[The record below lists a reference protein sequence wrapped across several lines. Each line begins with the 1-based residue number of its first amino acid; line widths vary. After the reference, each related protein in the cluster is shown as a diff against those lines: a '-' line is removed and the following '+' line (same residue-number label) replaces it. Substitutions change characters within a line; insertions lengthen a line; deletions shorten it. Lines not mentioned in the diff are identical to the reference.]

1 MNGLVVVGHDS
12 YSQTSGYE
20 RHAPG
25 ALRVFT
31 RRQPFGWGRGGFYTG
46 SSQWPSDR
54 FAWRTLSEYGPS
66 VRSVST
72 SENDPSAATAVVGM

>member
-1 MNGLVVVGHDS
+1 MVWWWLATIHTHRLAD
-12 YSQTSGYE
+12 TSGMP
-20 RHAPG
+20 PG